1 MRTIAIMN
9 NKGGVGKTVTAINLA
24 DILVNEYHKR
34 VVLVDC
40 DGQKNL
46 TDFYA
51 LPGYDEDTC
60 YNTVS
65 LLLGDGEPLWS
76 DNLTPISLRL
86 DIIPASTDLYGLDME
101 NHRDGGHEPRRIRD
115 FVEAA
120 RADGEVD
127 FFIFDCPP
135 GFTVASVGALLAS
148 DEVIVPLTVDGFA
161 LNGLDAIL
169 RNLRT
174 IRQTGAHQ
182 PKVLITRH
190 NRTRAVKYGEQM
202 LRGTGIPVFET
213 VIPQNASI
221 AASTLTRP
229 GQPLSEYAPH
239 SKGYAA
245 YRALAAELLGGDAS
259 GL

>member
-1 MRTIAIMN
+1 MRAIAIMN

-24 DILVNEYHKR
+24 DILVREYGKR

-46 TDFYA
+46 TDFYD

-65 LLLGDGEPLWS
+65 LLMGDGEPVWS
-76 DNLTPISLRL
+76 DNLTPIFPGL

-101 NHRDGGHEPRRIRD
+101 SHRDGCHEPSRIRE
-115 FVEAA
+115 FVAAA
-120 RADGEVD
+120 RADGETD

-135 GFTVASVGALLAS
+135 GFTVASVGALLAA

-161 LNGLDAIL
+161 LHGLDAML

-174 IRQTGAHQ
+174 IRRTGAQQ

-190 NRTRAVKYGEQM
+190 NRTTAVKSGEQM
-202 LRGTGIPVFET
+202 LRGTGIPVFQT
-213 VIPQNASI
+213 VIPQNVSI
-221 AASTLTRP
+221 AGSTLKTP
-229 GQPLSEYAPH
+229 GEPLSKFAPH

-245 YRALAAELLGGDAS
+245 YRALAVELLGGEKN

>member
-46 TDFYA
+46 TDFYD

-76 DNLTPISLRL
+76 DNLTPISPGL

-135 GFTVASVGALLAS
+135 GFTVASVGALLAA

-161 LNGLDAIL
+161 LNGLDTML

-174 IRQTGAHQ
+174 IRRTGSHQ

-190 NRTRAVKYGEQM
+190 NRTTAVKYGEQM
-202 LRGTGIPVFET
+202 LRETGIPIFWT

-221 AASTLTRP
+221 AASTMSRP
-229 GQPLSEYAPH
+229 GVPLSKYAPH

-245 YRALAAELLGGDAS
+245 YRALAAELLGGDAH
-259 GL
+259 GI